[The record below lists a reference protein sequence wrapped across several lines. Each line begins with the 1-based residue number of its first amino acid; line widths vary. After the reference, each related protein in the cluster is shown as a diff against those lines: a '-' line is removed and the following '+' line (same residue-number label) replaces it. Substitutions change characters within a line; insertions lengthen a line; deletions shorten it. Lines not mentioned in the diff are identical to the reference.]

1 VVNESGE
8 SVYDL
13 LILGGGPGGYVA
25 AIRARQ
31 LGLAVA
37 LIEAEAVGG
46 ACLHHG
52 CIPSKTL
59 LHGADLLS
67 AIRGAERFG
76 IQVSEV
82 RADFGQAVARSEQVV
97 RRLFDGLQQLM
108 KRHGVT
114 VIAAMGRFTAP
125 DTIAYLPNDRTDREE
140 RLRGHHVII
149 ATGSRV
155 KTPPGCVADG
165 RSIYTSDE
173 ALIRRDLPASVAVL
187 GGGPVGCEF
196 AYLYAAYGARVMLI
210 EAADALLPSADREV
224 SDLLAR
230 QFRLQGIDVQT
241 GVALASAER
250 DGDGLILR
258 LTDGKEYRFDALL
271 VAVGRTPNTAGIGLS
286 EIGVSTQNAAI
297 VVDEQMRSSVSGIW
311 AIGDVTTRAALA
323 HGAMA
328 QGIAVA
334 ETVAGLPRRAPS
346 RVIDLWAVP
355 TAVYCQPQVAW
366 IGRTEAQVRAA
377 GYDVKIGRVPFS
389 ANGKAV
395 ATAKTEG
402 FAKVVCDAASDRI
415 LGAHLIGHDVTELI
429 GEWSVAIAGGM
440 TIRQFQS
447 AIHPHPT
454 LSEILGEAAAMV
466 SGEAIH
472 FE

>member
-1 VVNESGE
+1 VKESGE
-8 SVYDL
+8 RSYDL

-31 LGLAVA
+31 LGLSVA
-37 LIEAEAVGG
+37 LVEGAAVGG
-46 ACLHHG
+46 LCLHHG

-67 AIRGAERFG
+67 AIRGAGRFG
-76 IQVSEV
+76 IEVSEV
-82 RADFGQAVARSEQVV
+82 RADLGQAVARSEAVIQS
-97 RRLFDGLQQLM
+97 LFGGLQRLM
-108 KRHGVT
+108 KKHGVT
-114 VIAAMGRFTAP
+114 VVSARGRLAAP
-125 DTIAYLPNDRTDREE
+125 DTIALLPNDPTDRANPEE
-140 RLRGHHVII
+140 SLRGRHVII

-155 KTPPGCVADG
+155 KMPPGCVADG
-165 RSIYTSDE
+165 RWIYTSDE
-173 ALIRRDLPASVAVL
+173 ALTRRDLPASVAVL

-196 AYLYAAYGARVMLI
+196 AWLYAAYGAQVMLV
-210 EAADALLPSADREV
+210 ETAGALLPAADREV

-230 QFRLQGIDVQT
+230 QFRAQGIDVQT

-250 DGDGLILR
+250 DGNKVIVR
-258 LTDGKEYRFDALL
+258 FTNGKAYRFDALL
-271 VAVGRTPNTAGIGLS
+271 VTIGRMPNTAGVGLS
-286 EIGVSTQNAAI
+286 EIGVETQNGAI
-297 VVDEQMRSSVSGIW
+297 VIDEQMRTSVEGVY

-328 QGIAVA
+328 QGVAVA
-334 ETVAGLPRRAPS
+334 EAVAGLPGRA
-346 RVIDLWAVP
+346 VDLLAVP

-366 IGRTEAQVRAA
+366 IGQTEAQAQTA
-377 GYDVKIGRVPFS
+377 GHAVKSRRVPLS

-395 ATAKTEG
+395 AIGKTEG
-402 FAKVVCDAASDRI
+402 FVKVVCNAVSGQI
-415 LGAHLIGHDVTELI
+415 LGAHLIGHDATELI

-454 LSEILGEAAAMV
+454 LSETLAEAAAMI

-472 FE
+472 FG